1 MAESSKNINEMD
13 LYAILDLQIGA
24 TESEI
29 KEAYRKKALKC
40 HPDKHPYDPNAAK
53 AFQELSLALE
63 ILGDKS
69 ARAAYDKVLRA
80 KASAKLRHQ
89 ELDSKRQK
97 VKEDLER
104 EREAVSGSNVVL
116 TDEQKLAAEIDRL
129 RKEGSKLLIEEQ
141 NKMKDEINRT
151 MEQNNGS
158 VWISSLN
165 RIKINWKTDNNDES
179 NGGYDESN
187 LRRFLNKYGDI
198 IALRLSHR
206 KKGKALVEF
215 ASKEASERA
224 IELEKGLPENPLQ
237 LKWVNGRPILSTPI
251 ADRAYESMFLSKIG
265 IAIVR
270 QKLTE
275 EILKEEHEMGI
286 PI

>member
-104 EREAVSGSNVVL
+104 EREAASGSNVVL